1 MIQLLC
7 LFVSLLYR
15 HESKFIQYIVEVIS
29 YKLSYA
35 FPKNTKGLVGIDS
48 RVGELMSLLA
58 IVSKDAHIIGI
69 WGMGGIGKTTLARVV
84 YWKMFN
90 NSEGSC
96 FKNMVYFHHNKNLFV
111 WNFGGEKYEYTG
123 C

>member
-1 MIQLLC
+1 M
-7 LFVSLLYR
+7 
-15 HESKFIQYIVEVIS
+15 EVIS
-29 YKLSYA
+29 HKLSYA

-48 RVGELMSLLA
+48 QVGELMSLLA
-58 IVSKDAHIIGI
+58 IVSKDVHIIGI

-96 FKNMVYFHHNKNLFV
+96 FITNIREES
-111 WNFGGEKYEYTG
+111 EKHGLLPSQQKLIYVKFWRREV
-123 C
+123 

>member
-1 MIQLLC
+1 M
-7 LFVSLLYR
+7 
-15 HESKFIQYIVEVIS
+15 EVIS
-29 YKLSYA
+29 HKLSYA

-58 IVSKDAHIIGI
+58 IVSKDVHIIGI

-90 NSEGSC
+90 NSKGSC
-96 FKNMVYFHHNKNLFV
+96 FITNIREES
-111 WNFGGEKYEYTG
+111 EKHGLLPSQQKLICVEFWRREV
-123 C
+123 